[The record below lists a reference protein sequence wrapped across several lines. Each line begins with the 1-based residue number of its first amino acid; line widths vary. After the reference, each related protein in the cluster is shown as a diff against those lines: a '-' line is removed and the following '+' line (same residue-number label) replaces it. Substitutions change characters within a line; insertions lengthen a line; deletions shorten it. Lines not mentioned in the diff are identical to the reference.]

1 MPPST
6 PPLPPA
12 RPRPHS
18 PAADVVTDVASGLA
32 AEVAAQVLAAPPLLG
47 PVRLVCVDGPACSG
61 KTTLAARLAA
71 ALGDVPTVHMDDLYE
86 GWDGLPTVAAR
97 LSTWLLEPL
106 RGARPGRYRRY
117 DWPRGEYAEWHEVP
131 VGPALV
137 VEGVGSAS
145 RVVEGLATSKLWV
158 EAPQDVRRARAA
170 ARDAGAFEPYWD
182 AWARAEQA
190 HFAAEDTR
198 RRADLRVDGVSGAY
212 G

>member
-1 MPPST
+1 MPST
-6 PPLPPA
+6 PP
-12 RPRPHS
+12 PRPPRTRLHTQATD
-18 PAADVVTDVASGLA
+18 PATDL
-32 AEVAAQVLAAPPLLG
+32 AAQVLAAPPRLG

-86 GWDGLPTVAAR
+86 GWDGLPSVAGR
-97 LSTWLLEPL
+97 LRTWLLEPL
-106 RGARPGRYRRY
+106 SAGRPGRYRRY

-145 RVVEGLATSKLWV
+145 RVVDGLATSKLWV
-158 EAPQDVRRARAA
+158 EALEDVRRARAA
-170 ARDAGAFEPYWD
+170 ARDGGAFEPFWD
-182 AWARAEQA
+182 AWARAERN

-198 RRADLRVDGVSGAY
+198 RRADVRIDGVSGAY
-212 G
+212 V